1 MSWQNVGDMPCSVA
15 RSLAVLGDRWTLLI
29 IRSVFVRVR
38 RFADLQAQ
46 LAIPKH
52 VLSVR
57 LSRLVDDGVLQKVQ
71 YQDAPPRHEYKLT
84 EKGRDLYPVILMLTA
99 WGDKWL
105 DGGNGAPLLY
115 RHRSCGEI
123 FSPVPACSV
132 CGERI
137 TARDVAIEAGPG
149 LAAHAA
155 QQAAQ
160 GTDIPPGKKRRHGTR
175 KYA

>member
-29 IRSVFVRVR
+29 IRSAFLRVR

-46 LAIPKH
+46 LGIPKH

-57 LSRLVDDGVLQKVQ
+57 LNRLVEDGVLQRVP
-71 YQDAPPRHEYKLT
+71 YQDAPPRYEYKLT
-84 EKGRDLYPVILMLTA
+84 GKGRDLYPVIIMLTA

-105 DGGNGAPLLY
+105 DGGHGAPLLY
-115 RHRSCGEI
+115 RHKACGEI
-123 FSPVPACSV
+123 FTPVPACSA
-132 CGERI
+132 CGEPVG
-137 TARDVAIEAGPG
+137 AHDVTLEAGPG

-155 QQAAQ
+155 RRAAAQ
-160 GTDIPPGKKRRHGTR
+160 EPAGKRRRNTAEKR
-175 KYA
+175 A